1 MLLVIRKPGT
11 EKVHFC
17 NSLGEIFLVAGALR
31 LLRFRRKKET
41 LSPLSDPLLRRS
53 IVCIGEPLT
62 T

>member
-17 NSLGEIFLVAGALR
+17 NSLGEIVLVAGALR

-41 LSPLSDPLLRRS
+41 LSRKMIEPEISS
-53 IVCIGEPLT
+53 IVGST
-62 T
+62 S